1 VEQAIRESCGT
12 RETGWKWLHRG
23 RKGSRHQWAA
33 EEMWRREGG
42 GCGAA
47 DSSWLCLMMFWI
59 FCVPFLQAWAYS
71 VLQPTK
77 KRQTFL
83 GYA

>member
-1 VEQAIRESCGT
+1 MRRKRRMMVNQPPHREWRKRARRAAAGK
-12 RETGWKWLHRG
+12 RQGGKWSHCG

-59 FCVPFLQAWAYS
+59 FCVPFLQA
-71 VLQPTK
+71 
-77 KRQTFL
+77 
-83 GYA
+83 